1 MIFTEMFSK
10 QMIAV
15 RVEEVAAQLNADY
28 AGQEV
33 VLVCIL
39 KGAVV
44 FMADLMR
51 HLTIPVSVDFMQ
63 LCSYEGVNT
72 TGKIVMDL
80 DLTTDISD
88 KNVIVVEDIIDT
100 GCTIEFIRQHLMRKN
115 PASVRFCVLLDNP
128 VRRIDNCDKVD
139 YTGFVIP
146 NQFVFGYG
154 MDYNGKHR
162 NLPYIAA
169 LSR

>member
-1 MIFTEMFSK
+1 MFSK

-63 LCSYEGVNT
+63 LCSYEGVNS
-72 TGKIVMDL
+72 TGKIDLDL
-80 DLTTDISD
+80 DLTTNISG

-154 MDYNGKHR
+154 MDYNGKYR